1 MSGKT
6 PTTPTTSTATTA
18 KTAPA
23 LRWHPWLT
31 ACLLAVLAGCAA
43 PPPRQSI
50 VLVPDPAGHVGAAE
64 VRTQAGAQL
73 LKKSGDMARTQGAAA
88 APLAL
93 TTADAA
99 FVSTTF
105 SEALAV
111 EPPPAQ
117 SFALLFENGSS
128 VLRAGSLGQLDEIA
142 TASRQRMAVRVT
154 ISGHTDAV
162 GSDRLNDA
170 LARARADEVRQQ
182 LLQRRVPAALIS
194 TSSHGKGNPLI
205 ATPDGVAEPRNR
217 RVVVIVR

>member
-6 PTTPTTSTATTA
+6 
-18 KTAPA
+18 KTAAPA
-23 LRWHPWLT
+23 PAMRCNPWLA
-31 ACLLAVLAGCAA
+31 ACLLVALGGCAA
-43 PPPRQSI
+43 PPARQSV
-50 VLVPDPAGHVGAAE
+50 VLVPDPAGHVGTAE
-64 VRTQAGAQL
+64 VRTQAGAQV
-73 LKKSGDMARTQGAAA
+73 LKKSGDMVRTQGAAA

-99 FVSTTF
+99 FVRTTF
-105 SEALAV
+105 GEALAV

-117 SFALLFENGSS
+117 TFVLLFENGSS
-128 VLRAGSLGQLDEIA
+128 VLRADSLGRLDEIA
-142 TASRQRMAVRVT
+142 AASRQRMAVRVT

-170 LARARADEVRQQ
+170 LARARAEEIKRQ

-205 ATPDGVAEPRNR
+205 PTPDGVAEPRNR

>member
-1 MSGKT
+1 MPCITK
-6 PTTPTTSTATTA
+6 ATTA
-18 KTAPA
+18 TA
-23 LRWHPWLT
+23 LRWKPWL
-31 ACLLAVLAGCAA
+31 AGCLALALGGCAA

-50 VLVPDPAGHVGAAE
+50 VLVPDPGGHVGAAE
-64 VRTQAGAQL
+64 VRTQAGAQVRL
-73 LKKSGDMARTQGAAA
+73 QKSGDMTRLQGSAA
-88 APLAL
+88 APSAPA
-93 TTADAA
+93 TADAA
-99 FVSTTF
+99 FVSATF
-105 SEALAV
+105 GEALSA

-117 SFALLFENGSS
+117 TFTLLFENGSS
-128 VLRAGSLGQLDEIA
+128 VLRADSLGRLDEIA
-142 TASRQRMAVRVT
+142 AASQRRMAVRVT

-170 LARARADEVRQQ
+170 LARARAEEVKQQ